1 MPGNPAVVL
10 SMTDRVSALFAL
22 VIGTVVVA
30 VLAPLLGPESIRTAW
45 FGFAAGGLMLLL
57 FWHRYRVLGFI
68 PPLMTAF
75 LGLTVY
81 GAVTGEWVGWLI
93 GAVLGAAWVAL
104 ADHVPIRGAGVRR
117 LAVCAII
124 LLSVSSLFSFAVPDD
139 WAGWVVAGVA
149 LAIMVAAWIVF
160 FRPAFELA
168 VEPLLW
174 LMYRIRAAGP
184 GLKQVPARGPVLV
197 VANHAC
203 WFDPLFLA
211 KVLPR
216 PVTPMMTSRFYD
228 LPVMSWFMRRV
239 VHAIRVPE
247 KPSKEEMPEAVR
259 QAVAALD
266 RGECVVIFPEG
277 FLRRAEEKPLRRFG
291 RGVWQI
297 LAARPQTPV
306 FCCWIEGGWG
316 SYASYFNGKP
326 TKNKRPDFRRPIG
339 VGVSAPVGV
348 DAATLANHLQ
358 TRVYLMNRVAEARKL
373 LGLPE
378 LPPFELPGQE
388 EKDDEEEGS

>member
-1 MPGNPAVVL
+1 MPGNPAVVRP
-10 SMTDRVSALFAL
+10 MTDRVSRLFAL

-30 VLAPLLGPESIRTAW
+30 VVAPAMGPESIRTAW
-45 FGFAAGGLMLLL
+45 FGFAAGGLIVLL
-57 FWHRYRVLGFI
+57 FWHRYRALGFV
-68 PPLMTAF
+68 PLLMTIF
-75 LGLTVY
+75 FGLVVY

-104 ADHVPIRGAGVRR
+104 AAHVPIRGAGVRW
-117 LAVCAII
+117 LAVGAII
-124 LLSVSSLFSFAVPDD
+124 LLSVSSLLSFAAPDE
-139 WAGWVVAGVA
+139 WASWFVAGVT
-149 LAIMVAAWIVF
+149 ITIVVAAWVVF
-160 FRPAFELA
+160 FRPAFELTC
-168 VEPLLW
+168 EPLLW
-174 LMYRIRAAGP
+174 IMYRIRAAGP
-184 GLKQVPARGPVLV
+184 GLAQVPARGPVLV

-228 LPVMSWFMRRV
+228 LPVMSWLMRWV
-239 VHAIRVPE
+239 FHTIRVPE
-247 KPSKEEMPEAVR
+247 KPSKEEMPAAVR
-259 QAVAALD
+259 EAIAALD

-277 FLRRAEEKPLRRFG
+277 FLRRTEEKPLRRFG

-297 LAARPQTPV
+297 LSARPDTPV

-316 SYASYFNGKP
+316 SYASYFNGRP

-339 VGVSAPVGV
+339 VGVSAPVAV
-348 DAATLANHLQ
+348 DPATLANHLH

-378 LPPFELPGQE
+378 LPPFELPAQE
-388 EKDDEEEGS
+388 GREDEEE

>member
-10 SMTDRVSALFAL
+10 PMTDRVSSIFAL

-30 VLAPLLGPESIRTAW
+30 VLAPLLGPPSVRTAW
-45 FGFAAGGLMLLL
+45 FGFAAGGLILLL
-57 FWHRYRVLGFI
+57 FWHRYRALGFV
-68 PPLMTAF
+68 PPLLTVF

-81 GAVTGEWVGWLI
+81 GATTGEWVGGL
-93 GAVLGAAWVAL
+93 LGAAPGGAWVAL
-104 ADHVPIRGAGVRR
+104 AAYVPIRDAGVRW
-117 LAVCAII
+117 LAVGVII
-124 LLSVSSLFSFAVPDD
+124 LLSVSSIFSFAVPDE
-139 WAGWVVAGVA
+139 WASWFVVGVTI
-149 LAIMVAAWIVF
+149 AIVVAAWLLF
-160 FRPAFELA
+160 FRPAFELF

-228 LPVMSWFMRRV
+228 LPVMSWLMRRV
-239 VHAIRVPE
+239 FHSIRVPE

-259 QAVAALD
+259 EAIAALD

-297 LAARPQTPV
+297 LAARPDTPV

-326 TKNKRPDFRRPIG
+326 TKNKKPDFRRPIG
-339 VGVSAPVGV
+339 VGVSAPVVV

-358 TRVYLMNRVAEARKL
+358 TRVYLMNRVAEARQL

-378 LPPFELPGQE
+378 LPPFELPAQE
-388 EKDDEEEGS
+388 GKEDEEE